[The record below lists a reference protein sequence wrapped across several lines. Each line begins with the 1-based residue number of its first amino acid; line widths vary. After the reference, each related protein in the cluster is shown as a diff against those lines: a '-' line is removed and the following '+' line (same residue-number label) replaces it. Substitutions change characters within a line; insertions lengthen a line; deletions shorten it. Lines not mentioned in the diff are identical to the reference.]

1 MQTDT
6 ELLQQQVRCIAHEIR
21 NQVSVCDV
29 YCEIIKKHLE
39 KENIENES
47 INKALNCIQK
57 SAKMIN
63 NSLIDLKSVDNIKLQ
78 VCDLSRIIE
87 ECSSLAKV
95 YIHDKKINII
105 SNIKE
110 DASIYVD
117 ENKFM
122 ACIINLIK
130 NAVEAIENKG
140 EIIIS
145 SEIKDG
151 NVIIS
156 VANDGKAITPAA
168 QRDLFSE
175 GFTTKRTGSGLG
187 LFICKNN
194 LKQQDADLY
203 LVQSTAKKT
212 EFQIKVP
219 ALK

>member
-78 VCDLSRIIE
+78 VCDLRRIIE

-203 LVQSTAKKT
+203 LVQSTTKKT

>member
-39 KENIENES
+39 KENIENDS

-63 NSLIDLKSVDNIKLQ
+63 NSLIDLKSVDNIKPQ
-78 VCDLSRIIE
+78 VCDLKRIIE

-122 ACIINLIK
+122 ACIINLMK

>member
-78 VCDLSRIIE
+78 VCDLRRIIE

-95 YIHDKKINII
+95 YIHDKKINIL

>member
-39 KENIENES
+39 KENIENDS
-47 INKALNCIQK
+47 IKKALNCIQK

-63 NSLIDLKSVDNIKLQ
+63 NSLIDLKSVDNIKPQ
-78 VCDLSRIIE
+78 VCDLRRIIE

>member
-1 MQTDT
+1 M
-6 ELLQQQVRCIAHEIR
+6 
-21 NQVSVCDV
+21 
-29 YCEIIKKHLE
+29 
-39 KENIENES
+39 
-47 INKALNCIQK
+47 
-57 SAKMIN
+57 
-63 NSLIDLKSVDNIKLQ
+63 
-78 VCDLSRIIE
+78 
-87 ECSSLAKV
+87 
-95 YIHDKKINII
+95 
-105 SNIKE
+105 
-110 DASIYVD
+110 
-117 ENKFM
+117 
-122 ACIINLIK
+122 K

-219 ALK
+219 VLK

>member
-78 VCDLSRIIE
+78 VCDLRRIIE

>member
-78 VCDLSRIIE
+78 VCHLRRIIE
-87 ECSSLAKV
+87 EWSSPAKV
-95 YIHDKKINII
+95 YILDKKINII

>member
-6 ELLQQQVRCIAHEIR
+6 ELLKQQVRCIAHEIR

-78 VCDLSRIIE
+78 VCDLRRIIE

-122 ACIINLIK
+122 ACIINLMK

-203 LVQSTAKKT
+203 LVQSTSKKT

-219 ALK
+219 VLK

>member
-39 KENIENES
+39 KENIENDS

-63 NSLIDLKSVDNIKLQ
+63 NSLIDLKSVDNIKPQ
-78 VCDLSRIIE
+78 VCDLKRIIE

-122 ACIINLIK
+122 ACIINLMK

-187 LFICKNN
+187 LFICKIILNSKMLIYTWYN
-194 LKQQDADLY
+194 QQQRKQSFRLKCR
-203 LVQSTAKKT
+203 
-212 EFQIKVP
+212 F
-219 ALK
+219 

>member
-78 VCDLSRIIE
+78 VCDLRRIIE

-145 SEIKDG
+145 SKIKDG

>member
-6 ELLQQQVRCIAHEIR
+6 ELLQEQVRCIAHEIR

-78 VCDLSRIIE
+78 VRDLRRIIE
-87 ECSSLAKV
+87 ECRSLAKV

>member
-39 KENIENES
+39 KENIENDS

-63 NSLIDLKSVDNIKLQ
+63 NSLIDLKSVDNIKPQ
-78 VCDLSRIIE
+78 VCDLRRIIE

>member
-39 KENIENES
+39 KENIENDS

-63 NSLIDLKSVDNIKLQ
+63 NSLIDLKSVDNIKPQ
-78 VCDLSRIIE
+78 VCDLKRIIE

>member
-6 ELLQQQVRCIAHEIR
+6 ELLQQQIRCIAHEIR

-39 KENIENES
+39 KENIENDS

-63 NSLIDLKSVDNIKLQ
+63 NSLIDLKSVDNIKPQ
-78 VCDLSRIIE
+78 VCDLKRIIE

-122 ACIINLIK
+122 ACIINLMK

-219 ALK
+219 VLK

>member
-47 INKALNCIQK
+47 INNALNCIQK

-78 VCDLSRIIE
+78 VCDLRRIIE

>member
-39 KENIENES
+39 KENIENDS

-63 NSLIDLKSVDNIKLQ
+63 NSLIDLKSVDNIKPQ
-78 VCDLSRIIE
+78 VCDLKRIIE

-122 ACIINLIK
+122 ACIINLMK

-194 LKQQDADLY
+194 LKQQDAVLY

-212 EFQIKVP
+212 EFQFNVP
-219 ALK
+219 VLK